1 MVLAVVQVK
10 VLSSGQIYHPHG
22 KRISDD
28 KGKIGGVEKNEQNP
42 SKGLRSHL

>member
-10 VLSSGQIYHPHG
+10 VLSSGQIYHPQM
-22 KRISDD
+22 RISDD